1 MASGKVPEGLVL
13 LFVRIAVAGIFW
25 RSGRTKI
32 AEGSAFQISD
42 ATYFLF
48 DNEYSAVPL
57 PSDFAAVAATAA
69 EHFFPVLLVMGL
81 ATRLSSLALL
91 GMTLVIQIFVYP
103 DAWWT
108 THMLW
113 AAMLLVLIVRGAGI
127 FSADHLIARNR
138 GE

>member
-48 DNEYSAVPL
+48 DNEYSAVPCPATSRQSL
-57 PSDFAAVAATAA
+57 QPPQNTSFPSC
-69 EHFFPVLLVMGL
+69 
-81 ATRLSSLALL
+81 
-91 GMTLVIQIFVYP
+91 
-103 DAWWT
+103 W
-108 THMLW
+108 
-113 AAMLLVLIVRGAGI
+113 
-127 FSADHLIARNR
+127 
-138 GE
+138 

>member
-1 MASGKVPEGLVL
+1 
-13 LFVRIAVAGIFW
+13 
-25 RSGRTKI
+25 
-32 AEGSAFQISD
+32 
-42 ATYFLF
+42 
-48 DNEYSAVPL
+48 
-57 PSDFAAVAATAA
+57 
-69 EHFFPVLLVMGL
+69 MGL